1 MKTLPKIVAFFCIGF
16 IFGYTVSKN
25 HHTAKNKPK
34 NDTIIK
40 IVIDSVT
47 YKDKVENTKDF
58 VHYDTIFY
66 PVKHDSSY
74 NRVDTVYVPINIP
87 IYDYTFKDSLY
98 FINAEG
104 YNVKM
109 KKIEVYPKTVYR
121 NITRTEYVEKFERDK
136 RFGIGIQAGYGYN
149 IYGNNFSPFIG
160 IGISYNFIRF

>member
-25 HHTAKNKPK
+25 HHSTQNNPK

-66 PVKHDSSY
+66 PVKYDSVYSK
-74 NRVDTVYVPINIP
+74 VDTVYVPINIP

-121 NITRTEYVEKFERDK
+121 NITRTEYVEKFEREK
-136 RFGIGIQAGYGYN
+136 RFGIGVQAGYGYN

>member
-25 HHTAKNKPK
+25 HHSTQNKPK

-66 PVKHDSSY
+66 PVKYDSAYSK
-74 NRVDTVYVPINIP
+74 VDTVYVPINIP
-87 IYDYTFKDSLY
+87 IYDYTFNDSLY

-121 NITRTEYVEKFERDK
+121 NITRTEYVEKFEREK
-136 RFGIGIQAGYGYN
+136 RFGIGVQAGYGYN

>member
-1 MKTLPKIVAFFCIGF
+1 MIKRLQTDMKRIGF
-16 IFGYTVSKN
+16 YTGEIDGKWGPQSEKAYRALVGLLDEASIS
-25 HHTAKNKPK
+25 
-34 NDTIIK
+34 DT
-40 IVIDSVT
+40 T
-47 YKDKVENTKDF
+47 Y
-58 VHYDTIFY
+58 I
-66 PVKHDSSY
+66 PV
-74 NRVDTVYVPINIP
+74 NIP

-121 NITRTEYVEKFERDK
+121 NITRTEYVEKFEREK
-136 RFGIGIQAGYGYN
+136 RFGIGVQAGYGYN